1 MCSHIVI
8 HTGFYCLY
16 FILRDQMA
24 YQLKKSNHVY
34 GFKQG
39 LDELI
44 AQGYVSRPKKLDQ
57 ILRFQ
62 DHGESVCSSG
72 LELACMGICASR
84 PALWH
89 WLHRDIAPLKNK

>member
-1 MCSHIVI
+1 
-8 HTGFYCLY
+8 
-16 FILRDQMA
+16 MA

-62 DHGESVCSSG
+62 DHGESVCLSG
-72 LELACMGICASR
+72 LE
-84 PALWH
+84 
-89 WLHRDIAPLKNK
+89 